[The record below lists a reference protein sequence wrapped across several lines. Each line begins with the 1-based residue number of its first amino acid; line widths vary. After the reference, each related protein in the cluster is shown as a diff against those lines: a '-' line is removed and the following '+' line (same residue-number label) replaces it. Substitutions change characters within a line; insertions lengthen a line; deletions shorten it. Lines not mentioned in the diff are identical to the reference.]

1 MLTERLKEE
10 MEEKS
15 MVPQSQ
21 TGFRKGMEVIDNIY
35 VLNFLVNRQLKRKG
49 EMVVATFVDLKAV
62 FDSVDRKVLLEAM
75 KERGV
80 REGLRSRIEEIY
92 KETRSRV
99 KVGGKIGEKLLDGKR
114 SEAGMSNE
122 SIFIQSSF
130 GGCGGDVE
138 KGRMGRSETRRGKS
152 LLFGICGCCCQ
163 KMRKGWHTC

>member
-1 MLTERLKEE
+1 M
-10 MEEKS
+10 
-15 MVPQSQ
+15 
-21 TGFRKGMEVIDNIY
+21 
-35 VLNFLVNRQLKRKG
+35 
-49 EMVVATFVDLKAV
+49 VATFVNLKAV

-80 REGLRSRIEEIY
+80 REGLRSRIEEGY

-122 SIFIQSSF
+122 SVFIQSSF

-138 KGRMGRSETRRGKS
+138 KGRMGRSEIRRGKS
-152 LLFGICGCCCQ
+152 LLFGICGCYC
-163 KMRKGWHTC
+163 